1 MDPRLLDYYNREL
14 QYFRQMAGEFAAQ
27 FPKVASRLNMTGID
41 VADPYVERLLEGV
54 SFLTARVQLKLD
66 AEFPRF
72 SQRLLEVVYP
82 NYLAP
87 TPATAIVRLEPR
99 LFESTLAE
107 GFTLPR
113 DSVLRSQPIRSED
126 VICEFRTTEDVSMW
140 PLSIERVEFT
150 GPPPDLPLSRLHLE
164 ATVKS
169 ALRITLATPAE
180 LPLAR
185 LALDALTFFLSGA
198 DEVATR
204 LYELLFTRCIGVVTS
219 VQGTDGASP
228 RLLTPGA
235 LQPHGFDDAQALF
248 PCPSTAFRGYRL
260 LHEYFAFPTRY
271 LFFSIGDLAR
281 SVRAASGGAMTLT
294 LLFDVAAPDLERI
307 VDASQLALYCTP
319 VVNLFPKRADR
330 VPIGGQRFEYHLV
343 PDRAAPLDYEV
354 HSVQRVVG
362 HLAAGVADE
371 RVFKPFYQTLGEDG
385 DEYGAYYSVRREPRM
400 MSDTARRNGTRTGY
414 VGSEVYLSLVDQ
426 HDAPFAGELRQLS
439 VETLCTNRDL
449 TLLLQVGGATD
460 FFLTASAPVDA
471 IRVVRG
477 PSRPSPAI
485 AERDIT
491 WRLISHLS
499 LNYLTLTD
507 LGETEGAA
515 ALRELLLLYAA
526 LSENPM
532 RSHVDGV
539 ARVGLAPVTRR
550 LPQAGPLA
558 FGRGVEIT
566 LTVDETVFAGF
577 SPYVLASVL
586 DSFLARHV
594 SINTFT
600 QTVLRSIQRGRIATW
615 APRIGRRPT
624 A

>member
-14 QYFRQMAGEFAAQ
+14 QYFRQMAGEFATQ

-113 DSVLRSQPIRSED
+113 GSVLRSQPIRSED
-126 VICEFRTTEDVSMW
+126 VICEFRTAQDVALW
-140 PLSIERVEFT
+140 PIALERIEFT
-150 GPPPDLPLSRLHLE
+150 GPPPDLPLARLPLDG
-164 ATVKS
+164 TVRS
-169 ALRITLATPAE
+169 ALRLTLATSADM
-180 LPLAR
+180 PLSR

-204 LYELLFTRCIGVVTS
+204 LYEMLFTRSLGVVAS
-219 VQGTDGASP
+219 VQRGGGATP
-228 RLLTPGA
+228 RLLAQGA
-235 LQPHGFDDAQALF
+235 LQRHGFDDAQALF
-248 PCPSTAFRGYRL
+248 PCPSNAFRGYRL
-260 LHEYFAFPTRY
+260 LHEYFAFPPRY

-281 SVRAASGGAMTLT
+281 SVKDASGGTMTLT
-294 LLFDVAAPDLERI
+294 LLFDVAAPDLERV
-307 VDASQLALYCTP
+307 VDASQIALFCTP
-319 VVNLFPKRADR
+319 IVNLFPKRADR
-330 VPIGGQRFEYHLV
+330 VPVSGQRYEYHLV

-354 HSVQRVVG
+354 HSVQRVTG
-362 HLAAGVADE
+362 HVQAGVTDE

-414 VGSEVYLSLVDQ
+414 IGSEVYLSLVDQ
-426 HDAPFAGELRQLS
+426 HDAPFAPDLSQLS
-439 VETLCTNRDL
+439 VDTLCTNRDL
-449 TLLLQVGGATD
+449 PLLLQLGGATD
-460 FFLTASAPVDA
+460 FYLTASAPVDA
-471 IRVVRG
+471 IRIVRG
-477 PSRPSPAI
+477 PARPSPAI

-491 WRLISHLS
+491 WRLISQLS

-507 LGETEGAA
+507 LGDAEGAA
-515 ALRELLLLYAA
+515 ALRELLQLYAA
-526 LSENPM
+526 LSDNAV
-532 RSHVDGV
+532 RSHIDGV
-539 ARVGLAPVTRR
+539 TRVVVAPVTRR
-550 LPQAGPLA
+550 LPQKGPLA
-558 FGRGVEIT
+558 FGRGVEVA
-566 LTVDETVFAGF
+566 LSVDETAFAGV
-577 SPYVLASVL
+577 SPYVLACVL
-586 DSFLARHV
+586 ESFFARHV

-600 QTVLRSIQRGRIATW
+600 QMVLHSVQRGRVATW
-615 APRIGRRPT
+615 APRVGRRPT

>member
-14 QYFRQMAGEFAAQ
+14 QYFRQMAGEFATQ

-87 TPATAIVRLEPR
+87 TPAAAIVRLEPR

-113 DSVLRSQPIRSED
+113 GSVLRSQPIRSED
-126 VICEFRTTEDVSMW
+126 VICEFRTTQNVALW
-140 PLSIERVEFT
+140 PLALERVEFT
-150 GPPPDLPLSRLHLE
+150 GPPPDLPLARLPLGG
-164 ATVKS
+164 TVRS
-169 ALRITLATPAE
+169 ALRITLATSADM
-180 LPLAR
+180 PLSR

-204 LYELLFTRCIGVVTS
+204 IYEMLFTRSLGVVAS
-219 VQGTDGASP
+219 VQRADGASP
-228 RLLTPGA
+228 RLLTHGA
-235 LQPHGFDDAQALF
+235 LQPQGFDDAQALF
-248 PCPSTAFRGYRL
+248 PCPSTAFHGYRL
-260 LHEYFAFPTRY
+260 LHEYFAFPPRY
-271 LFFSIGDLAR
+271 LFFSIFDLAR
-281 SVRAASGGAMTLT
+281 SLQGASGGSMTLT

-307 VDASQLALYCTP
+307 VDASQLALFCTP

-330 VPIGGQRFEYHLV
+330 VPVSGQRYEYHLV

-354 HSVQRVVG
+354 HSVQRVTG
-362 HLAAGVADE
+362 HVQAGVADE

-385 DEYGAYYSVRREPRM
+385 DEHGAYYSVRREPRM

-414 VGSEVYLSLVDQ
+414 IGSEVYLSLVDQ
-426 HDAPFAGELRQLS
+426 HDAPFAAELSQLS
-439 VETLCTNRDL
+439 VDTLCTNRDL
-449 TLLLQVGGATD
+449 SLLLQLGGATD
-460 FFLTASAPVDA
+460 FFLTASAPIDA
-471 IRVVRG
+471 IHVVRG
-477 PSRPSPAI
+477 PARPSPAI

-507 LGETEGAA
+507 LGDADGAA
-515 ALRELLLLYAA
+515 ALRELLQLYAA
-526 LSENPM
+526 LSDNAVRTPI
-532 RSHVDGV
+532 DGV
-539 ARVGLAPVTRR
+539 TRVGLAPVTRR
-550 LPQAGPLA
+550 LPQKGPLA
-558 FGRGVEIT
+558 FGRGVEVA
-566 LTVDETVFAGF
+566 LTVDETAFAGF
-577 SPYVLASVL
+577 SPYVLACVL
-586 DSFLARHV
+586 ESFFARHV

-600 QTVLRSIQRGRIATW
+600 QMVLHSVQRGRIATW
-615 APRIGRRPT
+615 APRMGQRPT